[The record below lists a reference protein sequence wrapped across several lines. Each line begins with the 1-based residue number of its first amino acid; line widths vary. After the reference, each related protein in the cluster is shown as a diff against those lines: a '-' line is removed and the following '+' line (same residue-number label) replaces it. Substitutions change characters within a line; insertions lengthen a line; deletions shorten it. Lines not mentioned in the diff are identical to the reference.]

1 MSLVDILKQSLEKR
15 KKGDLAKRNDLVD
28 LFIQALN
35 DAERE
40 NQASQNASSSI
51 LSKMSEDQKETMLI
65 SQALIMFLAAFD
77 TTSNALSL
85 TFHFL
90 ALNPDCQEKL
100 LEEITTA
107 IDDNDGNIEL
117 NYDQLQKLDYAQACL
132 DESMRM

>member
-1 MSLVDILKQSLEKR
+1 MPLVDILKQSLEKR

-90 ALNPDCQEKL
+90 ALNPDCQDKL

>member
-1 MSLVDILKQSLEKR
+1 M
-15 KKGDLAKRNDLVD
+15 AKRNDLVD
-28 LFIQALN
+28 LFIQALK
-35 DAERE
+35 DAEHE
-40 NQASQNASSSI
+40 NSKSSQNNASSI
-51 LSKMSEDQKETMLI
+51 LSKMSEDEKETMLI
-65 SQALIMFLAAFD
+65 SQALIMFLAAYD

-100 LEEITTA
+100 LEEITSA

-117 NYDQLQKLDYAQACL
+117 NYDQLQKLDYAQSCL

>member
-1 MSLVDILKQSLEKR
+1 MPLVDILKQSLEKR